1 MNIGIFRGRAR
12 AVSQPAPAPMVGG
25 GGSVAVDLA
34 KEEARL
40 SARIEAIRALA
51 LNRNAAVDLS
61 NYLESSAAGW
71 TGAARDVVAFTVPV
85 GMVFIVERI
94 AVAFSD
100 PAYDNGGWLG
110 WRPAINGGAVAFV
123 GRQDSGWITGG
134 YGSMSRPLDVSG
146 IVCSAHQTFS
156 IQVVDLDATFGEFV
170 YIGARFGGRLV
181 DTSDAE
187 A

>member
-1 MNIGIFRGRAR
+1 MNRGIFRGRAR
-12 AVSQPAPAPMVGG
+12 AVSQPDPAPVVGG
-25 GGSVAVDLA
+25 GGSVVVDLA

-40 SARIEAIRALA
+40 SARVEAIRALS
-51 LNRNAAVDLS
+51 LGRNSAVDLS
-61 NYLESSAAGW
+61 NYLASAGGTFVGQAV
-71 TGAARDVVAFTVPV
+71 TVLSFVVPV
-85 GMVFIVERI
+85 SMVLIVERI

-100 PAYDNGGWLG
+100 PVFDNGGWLG
-110 WRPAINGGAVAFV
+110 WRPAINGGAVPYV
-123 GRQDSGWITGG
+123 GRQDQGWILGG
-134 YGSMSRPLDVSG
+134 YGSMSRPLEVSG

-156 IQVVDLDATFGEFV
+156 IQVVNLDTFDDFV